1 MKYTLAIDIPTHN
14 CSDTTG
20 HGYVILRNKEAI
32 KGIRKQYPKLTL
44 ALWRCSKCGKVKES
58 M

>member
-1 MKYTLAIDIPTHN
+1 MKYTLAIDPQPHN
-14 CSDTTG
+14 CSDPKG
-20 HGYVILRNKEAI
+20 HGYELVQERDEINK
-32 KGIRKQYPKLTL
+32 IRKQYPKLQL